1 MGRGLS
7 DLQKTTLCMAYENHK
22 KYTSETWIKK
32 EIEEYKKLRVMS
44 AYGGLLLPQEYE
56 PSHFDLYHY
65 EILARLI
72 HTDPAKLY
80 GTVWHFK
87 PEAIGY
93 GKYNSLNASISRV
106 FSRLQKRGLVNWYLF
121 DHHSNSAIELTEKGI
136 EYINGYVKCQVIS
149 NITVSDQLPVFQSAN
164 EIKEFLAKSG
174 VENSEI
180 LSEGEGSKKRTY
192 DIILRYLSYSTE
204 KKILDSCTVIPL
216 RRSDSGIRLSF
227 KVQAQGDQQ

>member
-7 DLQKTTLCMAYENHK
+7 ELQRTILLMAYENHK
-22 KYTSETWIKK
+22 KYTSEIWIKK
-32 EIEEYKKLRVMS
+32 EIEEYKKLRIMS
-44 AYGGLLLPQEYE
+44 AYGGLLLPREYE
-56 PSHFDLYHY
+56 PLHVDLYHH
-65 EILARLI
+65 EILAHLI

-93 GKYNSLNASISRV
+93 RKYNSLNASISRA
-106 FSRLQKRGLVNWYLF
+106 FSRLQRRGLVNWYLF
-121 DHHSNSAIELTEKGI
+121 NHHSNSAIELTEKGI
-136 EYINGYVKCQVIS
+136 EHVNGYIKYQVTN
-149 NITVSDQLPVFQSAN
+149 NITVSDQLPVFQSVN

-180 LSEGEGSKKRTY
+180 LSEGEGSKEGTY
-192 DIILRYLSYSTE
+192 DIILSCLPYSTK
-204 KKILDSCTVIPL
+204 KKILDRCTVIPL
-216 RRSDSGIRLSF
+216 RRSDSGIWLSF